1 MAASLTPDPMR
12 ILIVDDSEMSRHL
25 LHVWLAAAGYTELI
39 EVDSGAAALQRVTN
53 PLAPREADV
62 DLILLDIEM
71 AHMDGI
77 DTCRRLRAESHLQD
91 TPIIMVTGKT
101 DTRTVADAF
110 AAGAMDYI
118 VKPVQKVELLA
129 RVRSALALKRETD
142 ARKAREEQLLANNLQ
157 LQRAPHEIQV
167 LRGLIKICSYCKKIQ
182 NDQGTWQQVELYIR
196 EHTEAEF
203 SHGIC
208 AECVSTHFP
217 ATFKPLS
224 SPRRTP
230 SQG

>member
-1 MAASLTPDPMR
+1 MAASPEPDPMR
-12 ILIVDDSEMSRHL
+12 ILIVDDSEMSREL
-25 LHVWLAAAGYTELI
+25 LRVWLAGAGYMDVI
-39 EVDSGAAALQRVTN
+39 QVDSGAAAVHRVTN
-53 PLAPREADV
+53 PLAPREADI

-71 AHMDGI
+71 AGMNGI
-77 DTCRRLRAESHLQD
+77 HTCRRLRAEPHLQD
-91 TPIIMVTGKT
+91 TPIIMVTGTT
-101 DTRTVADAF
+101 DSQTVAESF
-110 AAGAMDYI
+110 SAGAMDYI

-142 ARKAREEQLLANNLQ
+142 ARKAREEQLLAKNLA
-157 LQRAPHEIQV
+157 LQRALHEIQV

-208 AECVSTHFP
+208 VECGRAHFP
-217 ATFKPLS
+217 DTFNEPL
-224 SPRRTP
+224 PTC
-230 SQG
+230 

>member
-1 MAASLTPDPMR
+1 MAMAVESDPMR
-12 ILIVDDSEMSRHL
+12 ILIVDDSEMSRQL
-25 LHVWLAAAGYTELI
+25 LHLWLTGAGYTDVMA
-39 EVDSGAAALQRVTN
+39 VDSGAAALQRATN
-53 PLAPREADV
+53 PLAPRETDI

-71 AHMDGI
+71 AGMDGI
-77 DTCRRLRAESHLQD
+77 HTCRRLLAEPHLHD
-91 TPIIMVTGKT
+91 TPVIMVTGKT
-101 DTRTVADAF
+101 DSDTLKDAF
-110 AAGAMDYI
+110 SAGAMDYI

-142 ARKAREEQLLANNLQ
+142 ARKAREEQLLAKNLD
-157 LQRAPHEIQV
+157 LQRAMHEIQV

-208 AECVSTHFP
+208 ADCIDSHFP
-217 ATFKPLS
+217 TLKGLS
-224 SPRRTP
+224 P
-230 SQG
+230 

>member
-1 MAASLTPDPMR
+1 MAANLESDPMR
-12 ILIVDDSEMSRHL
+12 ILIVDDSEMSRQL
-25 LHVWLAAAGYTELI
+25 LHVWLTGAGYTDVMT
-39 EVDSGAAALQRVTN
+39 VDSGITALRCVTN
-53 PLAPREADV
+53 PLAPRETDI

-71 AHMDGI
+71 AGMDGI
-77 DTCRRLRAESHLQD
+77 HTCRRFRAEPHLQD

-101 DTRTVADAF
+101 DSQTVADAF
-110 AAGAMDYI
+110 SAGAMDYI

-142 ARKAREEQLLANNLQ
+142 ARKAREEQLLAKNLD
-157 LQRAPHEIQV
+157 LQRALHEIQV

-208 AECVSTHFP
+208 ADCIDSHFP
-217 ATFKPLS
+217 TLKGLS
-224 SPRRTP
+224 P
-230 SQG
+230 

>member
-1 MAASLTPDPMR
+1 MGANLNPDPMR

-25 LHVWLAAAGYTELI
+25 LRAWLAAAGYTDLL
-39 EVDSGAAALQRVTN
+39 EVESGPAALHRVKN

-71 AHMDGI
+71 MHMDGI

-142 ARKAREEQLLANNLQ
+142 ARKAREEQLLAKNLQ
-157 LQRAPHEIQV
+157 LQRALHEIQV

-196 EHTEAEF
+196 DHTEAEF

-208 AECVSTHFP
+208 ADCVSTQFP
-217 ATFKPLS
+217 AT
-224 SPRRTP
+224 
-230 SQG
+230 

>member
-1 MAASLTPDPMR
+1 MATNLESDPLR
-12 ILIVDDSEMSRHL
+12 ILIVDDSEMSRQL
-25 LHVWLAAAGYTELI
+25 LHVWLAGAGYTDVI
-39 EVDSGAAALQRVTN
+39 QADSGASAMQRVTN
-53 PLAPREADV
+53 PLAPRETDI

-71 AHMDGI
+71 AGMDGI
-77 DTCRRLRAESHLQD
+77 HTCRRLRAEPHLQD

-101 DTRTVADAF
+101 DSQTVAEAF
-110 AAGAMDYI
+110 SAGAMDYI
-118 VKPVQKVELLA
+118 VKPIQKVELLA

-142 ARKAREEQLLANNLQ
+142 ARKAREEQLLAKNLD
-157 LQRAPHEIQV
+157 LQRALYEIQV

-208 AECVSTHFP
+208 AECGHTHFP
-217 ATFKPLS
+217 DTFEGPV
-224 SPRRTP
+224 PTC
-230 SQG
+230 

>member
-1 MAASLTPDPMR
+1 
-12 ILIVDDSEMSRHL
+12 
-25 LHVWLAAAGYTELI
+25 
-39 EVDSGAAALQRVTN
+39 
-53 PLAPREADV
+53 
-62 DLILLDIEM
+62 LILLDIEM

-157 LQRAPHEIQV
+157 LQRALHEIQV

>member
-1 MAASLTPDPMR
+1 MGTSSESDPMR

-25 LHVWLAAAGYTELI
+25 LNVWLMDAGYTDLI
-39 EVDSGAAALQRVTN
+39 MADSGAAALQRVTN
-53 PLAPREADV
+53 TLAPRESDI

-71 AHMDGI
+71 AGMDGI
-77 DTCRRLRAESHLQD
+77 HTCRRLRAEPHLHD
-91 TPIIMVTGKT
+91 TPVIMVTGKT
-101 DTRTVADAF
+101 DSQTVADAF

-118 VKPVQKVELLA
+118 VKPVQRIELLA

-142 ARKAREEQLLANNLQ
+142 ARKAREEQLLTKNMD
-157 LQRAPHEIQV
+157 LQRALYEIQA

-208 AECVSTHFP
+208 AECIGSHFQ
-217 ATFKPLS
+217 T
-224 SPRRTP
+224 
-230 SQG
+230 

>member
-1 MAASLTPDPMR
+1 MATNLESDPLR
-12 ILIVDDSEMSRHL
+12 ILIVDDSEASRQL
-25 LHVWLAAAGYTELI
+25 LHVWLAGAGYTDVI
-39 EVDSGAAALQRVTN
+39 QVDSGASAMQRVTN
-53 PLAPREADV
+53 PLAPREADL

-71 AHMDGI
+71 AGMDGI
-77 DTCRRLRAESHLQD
+77 DTCRRLRAEPHLQD

-101 DTRTVADAF
+101 DSRTVAEAF
-110 AAGAMDYI
+110 SAGAMDYI

-142 ARKAREEQLLANNLQ
+142 ARKAREEQLLTKNLD
-157 LQRAPHEIQV
+157 LQRALHEIQI

-208 AECVSTHFP
+208 VECGHMHFP
-217 ATFKPLS
+217 DTFEGPL
-224 SPRRTP
+224 PTC
-230 SQG
+230 

>member
-1 MAASLTPDPMR
+1 MR
-12 ILIVDDSEMSRHL
+12 ILIVDDSEMSREL
-25 LHVWLAAAGYTELI
+25 LHVWLSGAGYTDVI
-39 EVDSGAAALQRVTN
+39 QVDSGVAAVHRVTN
-53 PLAPREADV
+53 PLAPREADI

-71 AHMDGI
+71 AGMDGI
-77 DTCRRLRAESHLQD
+77 HTCRRLRAEPHLQD
-91 TPIIMVTGKT
+91 TPIIMVTGTT
-101 DTRTVADAF
+101 DSRTVAEAF

-142 ARKAREEQLLANNLQ
+142 ARKAREEQLLSRNLA
-157 LQRAPHEIQV
+157 LQRALHEIQV

-208 AECVSTHFP
+208 AECGRAHFP
-217 ATFKPLS
+217 DTFNEPLS
-224 SPRRTP
+224 TC
-230 SQG
+230 